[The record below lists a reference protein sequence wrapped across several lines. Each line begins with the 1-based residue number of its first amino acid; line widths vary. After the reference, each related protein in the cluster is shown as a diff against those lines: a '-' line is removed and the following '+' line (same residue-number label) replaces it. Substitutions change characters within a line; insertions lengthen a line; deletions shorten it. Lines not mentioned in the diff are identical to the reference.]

1 MSTIIGMTGQPSKG
15 RAARRAVLFCALL
28 PPLSLGVAG
37 CISSSNPSPP
47 ANTTIIVPSGST
59 AVCADGTAPPCR

>member
-1 MSTIIGMTGQPSKG
+1 MSTIGPRTLTRIALASL
-15 RAARRAVLFCALL
+15 VLL
-28 PPLSLGVAG
+28 PLSLGLGG
-37 CISSSNPSPP
+37 CISSSNPNPP